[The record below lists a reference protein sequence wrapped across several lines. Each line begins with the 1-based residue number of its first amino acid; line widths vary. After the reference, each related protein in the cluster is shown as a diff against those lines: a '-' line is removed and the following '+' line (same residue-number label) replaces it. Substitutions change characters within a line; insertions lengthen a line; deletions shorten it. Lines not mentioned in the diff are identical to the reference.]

1 MYAAILAGGVGTR
14 LWPRSRQSHPKQF
27 SDITGSG
34 RTMIQ
39 ATVDRLENLV
49 SPADLYVV
57 TGVHYAGLA
66 RTQLPA
72 VPADQIILEPSGRNT
87 APAIGL
93 ACIHIRRRDPQGVVA
108 ILHSDHAML
117 DTAAFRQALCR
128 AEVAAAT
135 GRIVTL
141 GIAPTYPHT
150 GYGYIKRGH
159 VINDVAAGEPPVY
172 TVEQFLEKPD
182 RATAEAFLA
191 GGAYYWNGG
200 IFVCRV
206 DVMLREIERQ
216 LPDLS
221 TALARI
227 DAALDGPPTQAQAAL
242 ESVWPSVPNISI
254 DHGIMEGAAAVATVP
269 LHAGWNDVGSWDA
282 LEAVLTPDADA
293 NCIARGEVIS
303 EGSRHNIVYGD
314 ARLIALIGVENL
326 VVVDT
331 GDTLLIGQKQQ
342 MQSVK
347 NIVERLRAQDRSD
360 LL

>member
-27 SDITGSG
+27 SDIIGSG

-39 ATVDRLENLV
+39 TTVDRLEGVV

-57 TGVHYAGLA
+57 TGAPYAGLA

-93 ACIHIRRRDPQGVVA
+93 ACVHIQRRDPQAIVA

-117 DTAAFRQALCR
+117 DPAAFRKTLCR
-128 AEVAAAT
+128 AEVAAAN
-135 GRIVTL
+135 GGIVTL
-141 GIAPTYPHT
+141 GITPTFPHT

-159 VINDVAAGEPPVY
+159 VIENVPAGEPPVY

-182 RATAEAFLA
+182 LPTAEAFLA
-191 GGAYYWNGG
+191 DGTYYWNGG

-216 LPDLS
+216 
-221 TALARI
+221 
-227 DAALDGPPTQAQAAL
+227 
-242 ESVWPSVPNISI
+242 
-254 DHGIMEGAAAVATVP
+254 
-269 LHAGWNDVGSWDA
+269 
-282 LEAVLTPDADA
+282 
-293 NCIARGEVIS
+293 IARTERGT
-303 EGSRHNIVYGD
+303 GSNRRCAGRS
-314 ARLIALIGVENL
+314 ARPSAGRVGIRL
-326 VVVDT
+326 VRRP
-331 GDTLLIGQKQQ
+331 QYQH
-342 MQSVK
+342 
-347 NIVERLRAQDRSD
+347 
-360 LL
+360 